1 MHPNE
6 ASARSQPTR
15 RSLLGAAPAMLITA
29 GSAIGQ
35 HPPPAQPA
43 PRVKGPRVWLDMDQ
57 VELDAAYDQSVY
69 APNLQQIV
77 KRYATNSERVRARL
91 GAPRRYAYGPTPIE
105 ALDVYTTK
113 RPNAPI
119 NVFIHGAAWRTS
131 VAKDN
136 AFAAELFVNAGA
148 HYVVPDF
155 ARVQDV
161 GGSLL
166 PMADQVRRAVAWV
179 YRNAQTFGG

>member
-15 RSLLGAAPAMLITA
+15 RSLLGAATAMLITA

-35 HPPPAQPA
+35 QPPPAQPA

-77 KRYATNSERVRARL
+77 KRYATNSERVRA
-91 GAPRRYAYGPTPIE
+91 AW
-105 ALDVYTTK
+105 ALRD
-113 RPNAPI
+113 AM
-119 NVFIHGAAWRTS
+119 
-131 VAKDN
+131 
-136 AFAAELFVNAGA
+136 
-148 HYVVPDF
+148 
-155 ARVQDV
+155 
-161 GGSLL
+161 
-166 PMADQVRRAVAWV
+166 PMAPVPSRGS
-179 YRNAQTFGG
+179 TST